1 MLAQS
6 CSVEDSRV
14 SLVCEIAKANKQ
26 KALIIKADRV
36 IEVKHIQQRLVVAVD
51 ACHATHR
58 NLCRFNQT
66 IL

>member
-6 CSVEDSRV
+6 FSVEDSRV
-14 SLVCEIAKANKQ
+14 SLVCEIAKA
-26 KALIIKADRV
+26 DRV
-36 IEVKHIQQRLVVAVD
+36 IEVKHIQQRLGVAVD
-51 ACHATHR
+51 ACHATNR